1 MSKNGFLLL
10 LLALAVGFSS
20 CRTKRTIIKAP
31 IKEFGEQY
39 LLEKMEMA
47 ETRFDYL
54 SARCNISLTTDRK
67 SKMDFK
73 GQLRIKK
80 DSIIWISLSP
90 AFGIEVARMIVTPDS
105 VKFINRLDKTYF
117 DDDFSFINTYFSST
131 IDFDV
136 FQALITGNDLSWY
149 DDDNFHAS
157 IDAMDYRLSASKRTK
172 RKRYLKKEDT
182 PNFLVQ
188 NIWLSPE
195 TFKIL
200 RINLKEFG
208 DETKKLQAE
217 YDLFQTINGQLFP
230 TSMNFELGGAVKTKL
245 FIECSRLE
253 VDQSLSFPFRIPD
266 NFTKIK

>member
-1 MSKNGFLLL
+1 MSKNVLFLV
-10 LLALAVGFSS
+10 LLAVMLGFSS
-20 CRTKRTIIKAP
+20 CHSKRAIIKTP
-31 IKEFGEQY
+31 IKEMGERY
-39 LLEKMEMA
+39 LLEKMEEA

-67 SKMDFK
+67 TKMDFK

-105 VKFINRLDKTYF
+105 VKFFNRLDKTYF
-117 DDDFSFINTYFSST
+117 DDDFSFINSYFSST

-149 DDDNFHAS
+149 DDDTFKAS
-157 IDAMDYRLSASKRTK
+157 IDAMDYRLSAAKRTK
-172 RKRYLKKEDT
+172 RKRYLKQEDT

-188 NIWLSPE
+188 NIWLNPE

-208 DETKKLQAE
+208 DETKKLQAD
-217 YDLFQTINGQLFP
+217 YSQFQPINSQLFP
-230 TSMNFELGGAVKTKL
+230 TSMIFELGGAVKTSL
-245 FIECSRLE
+245 MIDCSRIE
-253 VDQSLSFPFRIPD
+253 VDQPLSFPFRIPD
-266 NFTKIK
+266 NFTKMK